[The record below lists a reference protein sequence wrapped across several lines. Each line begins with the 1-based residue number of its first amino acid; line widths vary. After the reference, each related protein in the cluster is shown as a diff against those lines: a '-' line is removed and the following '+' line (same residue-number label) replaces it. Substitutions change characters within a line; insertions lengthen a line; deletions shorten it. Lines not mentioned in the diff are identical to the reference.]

1 MFDEGCKLDCS
12 FSLFRFTLHLIGESD
27 DDDGTSCSSSSSSR
41 SFTPALALS
50 ALERCK
56 GSWENDAPRIAKS
69 QEDGKDDGESGG
81 GSSGCR
87 IKEEERVREERKK
100 NV

>member
-1 MFDEGCKLDCS
+1 MAQAAAAAAAAAH
-12 FSLFRFTLHLIGESD
+12 SLQPS
-27 DDDGTSCSSSSSSR
+27 
-41 SFTPALALS
+41 LS